1 MSTTADLE
9 ARIKEL
15 ETKVDDLTKEVME
28 GKVDSLRARL
38 DELEV
43 QMNLGGKDV
52 RDQIAPLLDQFG
64 GRITEIRGM
73 ADVAAGQ
80 AGDALTGLADNLRS
94 AAGDLRT
101 RMDQAAAR
109 FRPGG
114 GSEG

>member
-1 MSTTADLE
+1 MSTTDDLE

-64 GRITEIRGM
+64 GRITEIK
-73 ADVAAGQ
+73 AEVALHS
-80 AGDALTGLADNLRS
+80 DLTRACSQLFFSQLQ
-94 AAGDLRT
+94 RT
-101 RMDQAAAR
+101 RR
-109 FRPGG
+109 GK
-114 GSEG
+114 